1 MNKNNSK
8 TSLEINEKDLDSNSE
23 KEKNLEKESKFKLK
37 SIINKNRGH
46 SDFGRQFTYKKK
58 LENELDTL
66 PKELSKFFRHSLDK
80 YKFQLEV
87 YVPHSMVISKKEYY
101 HKNYMLNNLVRTED
115 IIKVKKN
122 QIAPISKETKKFS
135 HQYEFVRKE
144 NTPHQLNYLSK
155 IEKMYQNK
163 GFNTADINYK
173 KDDNIFNPSFLL
185 DSKYGSNSNSDV
197 VKYGQN
203 SYKREYK
210 KDKWLLNKFDEYIQ
224 KRNKGGK
231 NKETKE
237 IKRNELSLED
247 DDDEKK
253 KYLAQLK
260 KELDE
265 QIKIQNM
272 TPKEYL
278 SYSSNIKK
286 EIDSIKSTINNF
298 KELNDYC
305 NKKSIGKI
313 KIDKN
318 KLKGNERYMNKSD
331 KKIDESD
338 SDSEKKKKKVIDFN
352 SNIFLSSKG
361 MKDYSKDKNS
371 ILPEINNSS
380 RKKDNNNSLISQKKF
395 STKKKKVELK
405 KNIIPKLL
413 IKESI
418 NKNKEMEPIYLSERK
433 IKEIQKE
440 RNLTELYDKL
450 NNRTSNSTFPQKQI
464 NYYFTKYSSRRIPM
478 INSDRGSNIHGL
490 VEEVQTIIKDNNFAG
505 FARLNNNAKRDIKY
519 KKRNEENQNE
529 NVVDDD
535 YIIDLDNKIL
545 GIHYD
550 FTDKLLTN
558 KKDQINIE

>member
-1 MNKNNSK
+1 
-8 TSLEINEKDLDSNSE
+8 
-23 KEKNLEKESKFKLK
+23 
-37 SIINKNRGH
+37 
-46 SDFGRQFTYKKK
+46 
-58 LENELDTL
+58 
-66 PKELSKFFRHSLDK
+66 
-80 YKFQLEV
+80 
-87 YVPHSMVISKKEYY
+87 MVISKKEYY

-371 ILPEINNSS
+371 ILPEINN
-380 RKKDNNNSLISQKKF
+380 LVQKK
-395 STKKKKVELK
+395 
-405 KNIIPKLL
+405 
-413 IKESI
+413 
-418 NKNKEMEPIYLSERK
+418 RK
-433 IKEIQKE
+433 
-440 RNLTELYDKL
+440 
-450 NNRTSNSTFPQKQI
+450 
-464 NYYFTKYSSRRIPM
+464 
-478 INSDRGSNIHGL
+478 
-490 VEEVQTIIKDNNFAG
+490 
-505 FARLNNNAKRDIKY
+505 
-519 KKRNEENQNE
+519 
-529 NVVDDD
+529 
-535 YIIDLDNKIL
+535 
-545 GIHYD
+545 
-550 FTDKLLTN
+550 
-558 KKDQINIE
+558 